1 MGYQMQTF
9 PIVKEE
15 GKQSPHEILSFT
27 HLIREHPEDTVRNLN
42 AVDAAKSNMVRLQGN
57 GVSITP

>member
-1 MGYQMQTF
+1 MQTF

-42 AVDAAKSNMVRLQGN
+42 AVDAAK
-57 GVSITP
+57 